1 MFRFFKKKKLK
12 KYKNYFLKD
21 NLIKDISRGYA
32 EIGDWTYGN
41 PKIMRWGTND
51 KLIVGK
57 YSSIGPDV
65 TIIFGGNHRQDW
77 VTTSPLPADTFQAY
91 EKFPNAKNITDYI
104 YSNGNIKIGNDV
116 WIGAKAIILSGTT
129 IGDGSIIAA
138 GSVVSGKIE
147 PYTIVGGNPAR
158 EIKKRFNDKIVENL
172 MRIKW
177 WELEDHKINKIS
189 TLLCSTK
196 IEEFLEKIKKIK

>member
-1 MFRFFKKKKLK
+1 MS
-12 KYKNYFLKD
+12 Y
-21 NLIKDISRGYA
+21 
-32 EIGDWTYGN
+32 IGQG
-41 PKIMRWGTND
+41 
-51 KLIVGK
+51 
-57 YSSIGPDV
+57 
-65 TIIFGGNHRQDW
+65 
-77 VTTSPLPADTFQAY
+77 LPADTFQAY

-129 IGDGSIIAA
+129 IGDGSIVAA

-177 WELEDHKINKIS
+177 WELEDHKINEIS